1 MATATIMTVEV
12 ESKSGFL
19 RRLGLLDTS
28 FLVIGAV
35 VGSGIF
41 MTPGLIA
48 AGLPSPGLLL
58 TVWLAGG
65 LVTLCGALSFAEL
78 GAMYPQAGGQYIYIR
93 EAYGPTAAFLFGW
106 AFFGFIMCGGLAA
119 LAVAFAEFLGSFVPQ
134 LSTGQVLFRVE
145 AAGLAYSLS
154 AGQVVAA
161 LSILALTLV
170 NSFGIRSG
178 AAVQNLLTVF
188 RLGTVAALVGLGV
201 LFGVKAGGMNFHPLF
216 PPGPPF
222 PAILKPLGLAL
233 VAVFWTYDGWYSV
246 NCTAGEI
253 RDPERTIPRGL
264 TLGVLAVT
272 VIYVLINFVYLLAL
286 PLEKISGVVRVGEL
300 AASALFGGGGAA
312 LFSALVMVSVFGCL
326 NANILFGPRV
336 FYAMARD
343 GHFFRAMGR
352 LGARSRVPTGALW
365 GQAAWSSLLCLSGT
379 YESLYEYM
387 VFALLLFFAATGLAV
402 FVLRRKSP
410 GMPRPYRTWG
420 YPVVPLIFIVM
431 CLAVFSSIVISQP
444 LKSAAGAGLLLAGF
458 PVYLVWK
465 GRGGRNPAGTIKKD
479 TPETSFPLK

>member
-1 MATATIMTVEV
+1 MTVEN
-12 ESKSGFL
+12 SSGPRFL

-65 LVTLCGALSFAEL
+65 LITLCGALSFAEL
-78 GAMYPQAGGQYIYIR
+78 GAMYPQAGGQYVYLR
-93 EAYGPTAAFLFGW
+93 EAYGPVAAFIFGW

-119 LAVAFAEFLGSFVPQ
+119 LAVAFAEFFSSFVPA
-134 LSTGQVLFRVE
+134 LSTGHVLVQVK
-145 AAGLAYSLS
+145 AAGLSYSLS

-161 LSILALTLV
+161 FSLLALTFL

-178 AAVQNLLTVF
+178 AAVQNVLTVF

-201 LFGVKAGGMNFHPLF
+201 LFGVKTGGGNFHPLF
-216 PPGPPF
+216 PPGPTF
-222 PAILKPLGLAL
+222 PAVLKPLGLAL
-233 VAVFWTYDGWYSV
+233 VAIFWTYDGWYSV
-246 NCTAGEI
+246 NCTAEEI
-253 RDPERTIPRGL
+253 REPERTIPRGL
-264 TLGVLAVT
+264 IMGVLAVT
-272 VIYVLINFVYLLAL
+272 AIYVLVNFVYLLAL

-312 LFSALVMVSVFGCL
+312 LFSGLVMVSVFGCL

-365 GQAAWSSLLCLSGT
+365 GQAAWSAVLCLSGT
-379 YESLYEYM
+379 YQSLYEYM

-402 FVLRRKSP
+402 FVLRRK
-410 GMPRPYRTWG
+410 MPRLARPYRTWG
-420 YPVVPLIFIVM
+420 YPVVPWVFIVM
-431 CLAVFSSIVISQP
+431 CLAVFTSIVVSQP
-444 LKSAAGAGLLLAGF
+444 LKSLAGAGLLVAGF
-458 PVYLVWK
+458 PVYLIWK
-465 GRGGRNPAGTIKKD
+465 SRGGRNPDRPIKKD
-479 TPETSFPLK
+479 SP